1 MDDTIKAVTAF
12 IATLSGVVVVLVKLW
27 RDMKSRLD
35 TFWSAHLLRGKAEAL
50 REDLVVE
57 THGGG
62 NFSPDDLEGAFMP
75 LAVRQRAA
83 KLYEKAIPALQKLRA
98 ANPEAT
104 EVQMAELIERQFG
117 GWIARNVCTQLGI
130 NQFACIV
137 MAISLANGVAVV
149 PDSANGE

>member
-1 MDDTIKAVTAF
+1 MDDTIKAITAF
-12 IATLSGVVVVLVKLW
+12 IAALGGFVVVLVKLW

-57 THGGG
+57 THGGDT
-62 NFSPDDLEGAFMP
+62 FSPDDLEGGFMP

-83 KLYEKAIPALQKLRA
+83 KLYEKVTPSLQKLRA
-98 ANPEAT
+98 ANPDAT
-104 EVQMAELIERQFG
+104 EGQMAELIERQFG
-117 GWIARNVCTQLGI
+117 GWIARNVCTKLGI

-137 MAISLANGVAVV
+137 MAISLANGTPVV
-149 PDSANGE
+149 PDSATGD